1 MSLPAS
7 IASVITMAAHE
18 FGVEPALLAAIA
30 RQESGFEPTAMRYE
44 PNWKYMW
51 DVELN
56 APFRGVL
63 NPATFPAPDY
73 VSSQTEW
80 SAQRTSWGL
89 CQVMGSVA
97 RENGYRGKFLS
108 GLCDPLEGARYGAK
122 VLARLVKKYDLGDAY
137 ASAVSAYNA
146 GHPTPENQAHYV
158 TPVLGFYR
166 DFLAGGL

>member
-1 MSLPAS
+1 
-7 IASVITMAAHE
+7 MAAHE
-18 FGVEPALLAAIA
+18 FGVEPAFLAAIA
-30 RQESGFEPTAMRYE
+30 KQESGFEPTAMRYE

-51 DVELN
+51 DVETN

-73 VSSQTEW
+73 VSGQTEW

-97 RENGYRGKFLS
+97 REQGYRGKFLS

-122 VLARLVKKYDLGDAY
+122 VLARLTKKYGELALV
-137 ASAVSAYNA
+137 ASAYNA
-146 GHPTPENQAHYV
+146 GHPVEANQAHYV

-166 DFLAGGL
+166 DFLSGGL